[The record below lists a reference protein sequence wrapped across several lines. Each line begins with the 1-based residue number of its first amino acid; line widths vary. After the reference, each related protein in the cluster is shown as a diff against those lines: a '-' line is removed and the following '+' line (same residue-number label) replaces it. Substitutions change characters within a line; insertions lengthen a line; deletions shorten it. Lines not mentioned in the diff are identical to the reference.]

1 MNSLIPNSIKDSF
14 YNSNSRKI
22 LFFWIPIL
30 VMFLIT
36 NIGTDSLFNYLE
48 KGISLLI
55 NEYFSRHTLL
65 NVDLDDFFYKIIV
78 PLKSSLFS
86 IGFIMIIIGFYKTNK
101 LSINLDYKKSITII
115 LILVCLVSS
124 ILIKSMGVGYL
135 LSSVEPFSQ
144 PTNWYYR
151 RILVPFLS
159 YFTHLNGGLYNV
171 FHYILVLFLVALSV
185 KFLNFSELWKNIS
198 IFTSGFIIFQFQ
210 FPGYVEILIG
220 IFVLMIFSV
229 KLTNFQKLI
238 LFSFSLITHESASI
252 FMFIPIIS
260 LFEKKENIFNYLI
273 ILSLYILTVL
283 MNFKFNFIELF
294 DLQTTIGEKSSL
306 VIFKENI
313 KYVLLGVFFSYKF
326 LWIFILLFIV
336 DKRVSLKM
344 KFSMMII
351 LFFPLIQTFIAIDY
365 SRLSSFGFISLF
377 VVLKYINE
385 TYKNMKIINLILLL
399 NLIIP
404 SFYVGPGSL
413 QLSNGLYSLVF
424 NLLSTI
430 VN

>member
-1 MNSLIPNSIKDSF
+1 MNFLIPNSIKDSF

-22 LFFWIPIL
+22 LFFWFPIL
-30 VMFLIT
+30 VLFLIT
-36 NIGTDSLFNYLE
+36 NIGTDSLYNYLE
-48 KGISLLI
+48 KGMSLFIS
-55 NEYFSRHTLL
+55 EYFSRYTYL
-65 NVDLDDFFYKIIV
+65 NVDVDEFFYKIIV
-78 PLKSSLFS
+78 PFKSSLFS
-86 IGFIMIIIGFYKTNK
+86 IGFIMIIVGFYKTNK

-124 ILIKSMGVGYL
+124 IFIKQMGAGYL
-135 LSSVEPFSQ
+135 LSSVEPFTQ

-171 FHYILVLFLVALSV
+171 FHYILVLFLVALSI
-185 KFLNFSELWKNIS
+185 KFLNFSGLWKNIS

-220 IFVLMIFSV
+220 IFVLMIFSL
-229 KLTNFQKLI
+229 KLTNYQKLI
-238 LFSFSLITHESASI
+238 LFGFSLITHESACV
-252 FMFIPIIS
+252 FMFFPIIS

-273 ILSLYILTVL
+273 IFTLYVFTVL
-283 MNFKFNFIELF
+283 LNFKFNFTELF

-313 KYVLLGVFFSYKF
+313 KYVLLGVFFSYKL
-326 LWIFILLFIV
+326 LWIFVLLFFI
-336 DKRVSLKM
+336 DKRISLKI

-351 LFFPLIQTFIAIDY
+351 LFFPLIQTYFAIDY

-377 VVLKYINE
+377 VILKHINE
-385 TYKNMKIINLILLL
+385 TYKNKKLINLILLL

-404 SFYVGPGSL
+404 SFYVGPSSL
-413 QLSNGLYSLVF
+413 QLVNGLYSLVF